1 MWFSIRTVL
10 LRILSIVCVY
20 IVGIS
25 CKEHNRK
32 KIFTALKQAQTG
44 IDFVN
49 EIDPFQKTNIFDYL
63 YYYNGGGVA
72 IGDLNNDGLQDIYF
86 TSNQGANKLFLN
98 KGNLRFEDITTKA
111 GVAGKGNWKTG
122 VTLADVNNDGFLDI
136 YVSEV
141 GGYQTFKGHNELFIN
156 NGNLTFTEKAAQ
168 YGLAIEGF
176 NTQASF
182 FDYDHDG
189 DLDVF
194 LVNHSVH
201 SNATLQDS
209 MSRYVSDA
217 KAGDKLFRN
226 DTKNG
231 LGKFTEVTKEAGIFS
246 STIGY
251 GLNVTIADLNND
263 TWDDIYVSNDFH
275 EEDYYYLNQR
285 NGTFK
290 ELNKSAF
297 AHLSRFS
304 MGSDIADV
312 NNDGWLDVFT
322 VDMLPED
329 EKVLKESLSDDP
341 NDLYQYKQRE
351 WKYHNQ
357 FSKNCLQLNVNGG
370 DGFSDIGLYAGV
382 AATDWSWGPLIADF
396 NNDGMK
402 DIFVSNG
409 ILKRP
414 NNLDFLKYA
423 SGVIKTTADGN
434 LRDNDREKL
443 EKMPS
448 GAVSNYIFEGTQSL
462 KFINRSEEWGLE
474 EPSLSN
480 GAAYADLDNDGDL
493 DIVVNNMNAQAVLY
507 ENTTNQIGTQPK
519 YYLTIQLKGNAS
531 NPFAYGTKVT
541 LLQNNRQQ
549 HTYVTATR
557 GFQSASSTVL
567 HFGLGSDSTIQAVK
581 ITWPD
586 GKKTTIKYPKPNHH
600 LVASYTP
607 YDATKDVGEDANN
620 QLFAPIQSAN
630 AYVHQEDAFNDFN
643 VQVLMPHKV
652 STQGPKIAVADVND
666 DGLDDFYVGGA
677 KGQAGSLFVQNST
690 GVFVETNQKT
700 FEVDYLCEDVNASF
714 FDADRDGD
722 ADLYVVSGG
731 NEFFEGAIP
740 LRDRLYL
747 NNGKGVFTKSD
758 GLPALATNKSVA
770 VAADFDHDGDMDL
783 FVGGRCLTN
792 RYGETPASYLL
803 LNDDKGRFSLSPQNQ
818 ALGFNSLGMVT
829 DAAWVDYDKDGW
841 KDLVVVGEWMPVT
854 FFKNNRGQLANVT
867 AQLNLATTTGWWNTV
882 KIADINNDGWEDL
895 LLGNLGEN
903 SKLTATTD
911 HPLKMYVGDMN
922 MTGFFDQILSVSKK
936 GKYYTFLGKE
946 EIEKRFP
953 MLMKKK
959 FVDYASYAGKTTE
972 EVFGEDLKRTKEL
985 SLQTLSSLTLINNG
999 KGGFES
1005 IPLPSPA
1012 QWAPIYAFA
1021 VGDFNNDNKTD
1032 LIAAG
1037 NFSGVSPFEGHYDA
1051 SYGSVLL
1058 GNGTAAF
1065 SALSPLQSGLTLNGE
1080 VRDIKSLKTLNGAL
1094 WYVVSR
1100 NNGSLLF
1107 YKNSIKQKKTSR

>member
-1 MWFSIRTVL
+1 MSFSIRTVL
-10 LRILSIVCVY
+10 LRILSIACVC

-32 KIFTALKQAQTG
+32 KIFTALKQGQTG
-44 IDFVN
+44 IDFIN

-72 IGDLNNDGLQDIYF
+72 IGDFNNDGLQDIYF
-86 TSNQGANKLFLN
+86 TSNQGVNKLFLN
-98 KGNLRFEDITTKA
+98 KGNLHFEDITTKA

-141 GGYQTFKGHNELFIN
+141 GNYQTFKGHNELFIN
-156 NGNLTFTEKAAQ
+156 NGNLTFTEKSAQ
-168 YGLAIEGF
+168 YGLDIEGF

-194 LVNHSVH
+194 VVNHSVH

-231 LGKFTEVTKEAGIFS
+231 RGKFTEVTKEAGIFNS
-246 STIGY
+246 IIGY

-275 EEDYYYLNQR
+275 EEDYYYLNQQ

-304 MGSDIADV
+304 MGSDIADI

-370 DGFSDIGLYAGV
+370 YGFSDIGLYAGV

-462 KFINRSEEWGLE
+462 KFINRSQEWGLE

-507 ENTTNQIGTQPK
+507 ENTTNQIGTEPK
-519 YYLTIQLKGNAS
+519 HYLTVQSKGNAS

-549 HTYVTATR
+549 YSYVTATR

-567 HFGLGSDSTIQAVK
+567 HFGLGSDSTIQALK

-586 GKKTTIKYPKPNHH
+586 GKKTIIKHPKPNHH
-600 LVASYTP
+600 LVASYVP
-607 YDATKDVGEDANN
+607 YDVTDDMVENVDSQMFEPAWNAT
-620 QLFAPIQSAN
+620 

-652 STQGPKIAVADVND
+652 STQGPKMAVADVNG

-677 KGQAGSLFVQNST
+677 KGQAGSLLVQNST
-690 GVFVETNQKT
+690 GTFVGTNQKT
-700 FEVDYLCEDVNASF
+700 FEVDYLCEDVNATF

-758 GLPALATNKSVA
+758 GLPTLATNKSVA
-770 VAADFDHDGDMDL
+770 AAADFDRDGDVDL

-792 RYGETPASYLL
+792 RYGEASASYLL
-803 LNDDKGRFSLSPQNQ
+803 LNDGKGRFSLSPQNQ
-818 ALGFNSLGMVT
+818 ALGLTTLGMVT
-829 DAAWVDYDKDGW
+829 DAVWVDYDKDGW

-854 FFKNNRGQLANVT
+854 VFKNNRGQLANVT
-867 AQLNLATTTGWWNTV
+867 TQLNLATTTGWWNTV
-882 KIADINNDGWEDL
+882 KTADINNDGWEDL

-903 SKLTATTD
+903 SKLTATAD
-911 HPLKMYVGDMN
+911 HPLKMYVGDIN
-922 MTGFFDQILSVSKK
+922 MTGFFDQLLSVSKK
-936 GKYYTFLGKE
+936 GKHYTFLGKE

-972 EVFGEDLKRTKEL
+972 EVFGEDLKRTTEL
-985 SLQTLSSLTLINNG
+985 SIQTLSSLTLINNRR
-999 KGGFES
+999 GGFES

-1012 QWAPIYAFA
+1012 QWSPIYAFA
-1021 VGDFNNDNKTD
+1021 GGDFNNDNKTD

-1037 NFSGVSPFEGHYDA
+1037 NFSGVAPFEGYYDA

-1065 SALSPLQSGLTLNGE
+1065 SALSPLQSGLNLKGE
-1080 VRDIKSLKTLNGAL
+1080 VRDIKALKTLNGAL
-1094 WYVVSR
+1094 LYIVSR

-1107 YKNSIKQKKTSR
+1107 YKNPIRQKKTKR